1 MWKTIQFENCYEVN
15 ERGEVRNRLT
25 GHVKSTR
32 LSRNGY
38 ERVTLYPSGKT
49 YFIHTLVAETWL
61 EKGPDSECVNHKDG
75 NKLNNHVS
83 NLEWTTSKR
92 NFEHAVENGLY
103 IRPDFSGTKN
113 PMSKFTEEDLEFI
126 VSKSGEGWTTSQ
138 IAKELNVPYERV
150 RRFVVGQHYK

>member
-1 MWKTIQFENCYEVN
+1 MWKTIQFENCYEIN
-15 ERGEVRNRLT
+15 ERGEVRNRTT

-32 LSRNGY
+32 LSKNGY

-61 EKGPDSECVNHKDG
+61 VKGTDSECVNHKDG

-92 NFEHAVENGLY
+92 NFEHAVETGLY
-103 IRPDFSGTKN
+103 VRPDFTGTKN
-113 PMSKFTEEDLEFI
+113 PMSKFTEEDLE
-126 VSKSGEGWTTSQ
+126 VVTSKLDKGWTVSQ

-150 RRFVVGQHYK
+150 RRFVVGQHYR